1 LFAQRVIQPEL
12 MDHAPPEV
20 ARRNLNDLI
29 RINRNFG
36 GHFVLKQMVSRVIQK
51 DERFSL
57 LDIGAAS
64 GDTARVLQ
72 AAYPGATIT
81 SLDYNAVNLHA
92 APRPKVLGDAFAL
105 PFPPESFDYVM
116 CSLFLHHFTDEGIV
130 GLLRSFYAL
139 ARRGLLISDLERS
152 IFPYYFLPITRLI
165 YKWDWITVH
174 DGMISVKAAFRKREL
189 LGLAREAGI
198 PNPEVRVHRP
208 AFRIELIGR
217 R

>member
-1 LFAQRVIQPEL
+1 LFAQRVIKPEL

-20 ARRNLNDLI
+20 AERNLKDLI

-36 GHFVLKQMVSRVIQK
+36 GHSVLKQMVRRVIQK

-72 AAYPGATIT
+72 AAYPGASIT
-81 SLDYNAVNLHA
+81 SVDYNAVNIHG
-92 APRPKVLGDAFAL
+92 APRPKVLADAFAL
-105 PFPPESFDYVM
+105 PFRPESFDFVM
-116 CSLFLHHFTDEGIV
+116 CSLFLHHFTDEEIV
-130 GLLRSFYAL
+130 GLLKSFYAL
-139 ARRGLLISDLERS
+139 ARRGVLISDLERS

-165 YKWDWITVH
+165 FKWHWITVH
-174 DGMISVKAAFRKREL
+174 DGMISVRAAFRKREL
-189 LGLAREAGI
+189 LRLAREAGI
-198 PNPEVRVHRP
+198 PHPETRVRRP

-217 R
+217 K

>member
-1 LFAQRVIQPEL
+1 LFAQRLIKPEL

-20 ARRNLNDLI
+20 ARRNLEDLV

-36 GHFVLKQMVSRVIQK
+36 GHSVLKQMVNRVLEK

-81 SLDYNAVNLHA
+81 SFDYNVVNLQA
-92 APRPKVLGDAFAL
+92 APRPKLLGDAFAL
-105 PFPPESFDYVM
+105 PFRPASFDYVI
-116 CSLFLHHFTDEGIV
+116 CSLFLHHFADEEIV
-130 GLLRSFYAL
+130 GLLRNFYAV
-139 ARRGLLISDLERS
+139 ARRGLFISDLQRS

-174 DGMISVKAAFRKREL
+174 DGMISVRAAFRKGEL
-189 LGLAREAGI
+189 LRLAREAGI
-198 PNPEVRVHRP
+198 PHPDVRVHRP
-208 AFRIELIGR
+208 AFRIELVAKK
-217 R
+217 